1 MKLNSKMQINYFYK
15 DTKSFNMIYTI
26 LTLLIITLSY
36 VVYNLL
42 KKLEKYEDTYEET
55 QKFIQTE
62 IERNEAL
69 LEALRLIDSRAMFEK
84 DDEVGSIF
92 YQIKETI
99 EKFKQQKDAN

>member
-1 MKLNSKMQINYFYK
+1 MQTNYFYK
-15 DTKSFNMIYTI
+15 DTKLFNMIYTI
-26 LTLLIITLSY
+26 LTLLIITLLY

-42 KKLEKYEDTYEET
+42 QKLEKYEDTYEET
-55 QKFIQTE
+55 QKFIQAE
-62 IERNEAL
+62 IERNESL
-69 LEALRLIDSRAMFEK
+69 LEALRLIDSREMFEK